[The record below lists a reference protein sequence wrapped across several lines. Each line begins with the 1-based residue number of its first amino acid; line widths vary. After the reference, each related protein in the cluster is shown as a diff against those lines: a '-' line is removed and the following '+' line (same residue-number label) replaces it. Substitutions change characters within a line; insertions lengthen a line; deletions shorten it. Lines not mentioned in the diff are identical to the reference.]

1 VGRRDGVNAAGE
13 VERDPQQIEAMFSR
27 IARRYDLMNLLMTAG
42 LDRLWRRRAAAAA
55 ELPRGERALDAC
67 CGTGDLALALAKRY
81 PFGRVTGLDFS
92 EAMLARARTK
102 AARAGFQS
110 VVDFVAGDLLA
121 LPFAD
126 DSFAAVTVG
135 YGVRNVP
142 DLPRAFAEMARVT
155 RSGGRVVCLEITTPT
170 GGFGRRFHRL
180 WFDRAVPALGR
191 LVAGDG
197 SAYTYLPASVRNFPS
212 ADELAVIMRAA
223 GLTAVRYRRFGMGI
237 IALHVGEVG

>member
-1 VGRRDGVNAAGE
+1 VNAAGE

-42 LDRLWRRRAAAAA
+42 LDRRWRRRAAAAA
-55 ELPRGERALDAC
+55 ELPSGERALDAC
-67 CGTGDLALALAKRY
+67 CGTGDLALELARRY
-81 PFGRVTGLDFS
+81 PRNRVTGLDFS
-92 EAMLARARTK
+92 EAMLVCARAK
-102 AARAGFQS
+102 AARAGLPLP
-110 VVDFVAGDLLA
+110 VDFVAGDLLA

-126 DSFAAVTVG
+126 DSFAAVTVA

-142 DLPRAFAEMARVT
+142 DLSRAFAEMARVT
-155 RSGGRVVCLEITTPT
+155 RPGGRVVCLEITPPP

-197 SAYTYLPASVRNFPS
+197 SAYTYLPASVRSFPS
-212 ADELAVIMRAA
+212 ADELAVIMRRA
-223 GLTAVRYRRFGMGI
+223 GLRAVRYDRFGMGI

>member
-42 LDRLWRRRAAAAA
+42 LDRRWRRRAAAAVDVQ
-55 ELPRGERALDAC
+55 PGERVLDAC
-67 CGTGDLALALAKRY
+67 CGTGDLALELARRY
-81 PFGRVTGLDFS
+81 PFSHVTGLDFS
-92 EAMLARARTK
+92 EAMLVRARAK
-102 AARAGFQS
+102 AARAGLPS
-110 VVDFVAGDLLA
+110 PVDFVAGDLLA

-126 DSFAAVTVG
+126 DSFAAVTVA

-142 DLPRAFAEMARVT
+142 ELSRAFAEMARVT
-155 RSGGRVVCLEITTPT
+155 RSGGRVVCLEITTPP

-191 LVAGDG
+191 LVAGDS
-197 SAYTYLPASVRNFPS
+197 SAYTYLPASVRSFPP
-212 ADELAVIMRAA
+212 ADELAVIMRRA
-223 GLTAVRYRRFGMGI
+223 GLRAVRFHRFGMGI
-237 IALHVGEVG
+237 IALHVGAVG